1 MKIPYCMICG
11 RIGVDLGRVS
21 GRDVALCPDCAQA
34 LMPKIKAL
42 VEAAASSRRPAKV
55 EKITPQE
62 FRERIA
68 ESVEKRGQL
77 NVLEAARRHGIPMP
91 KAREIAE
98 ALAQE
103 RGWQIERGRR
113 KLILRRPAPAPAPTQ
128 G

>member
-21 GRDVALCPDCAQA
+21 GRDVAICPDCAEA
-34 LMPKIKAL
+34 LMPKIRAL
-42 VEAAASSRRPAKV
+42 VEAAASSKRPARV

-62 FRERIA
+62 FRGRIA

-77 NVLEAARRHGIPMP
+77 NVLEVAKRFGIPAA

-103 RGWQIERGRR
+103 KGWQIEKARR
-113 KLILRRPAPAPAPTQ
+113 KLILKKPETAPAPA
-128 G
+128 